1 MSGTEAPRKSWLH
14 PAMEVRASPI
24 EGHGLI
30 ATAEIRAGDTV
41 ALLGGRIVSGHQLR
55 QLLARA
61 NSQDP
66 PTYVDAITV
75 AADAHLVLPEGETIH
90 FLNHS
95 CDPNCGL
102 LIDRT
107 KEVLQLQAL
116 RSVREGAEVSIDY
129 DTFEYEIEFMPE
141 QCLCGS
147 QHCRGRVRG
156 FKHLPVSVA
165 NQLVKRHEHYVA
177 DYLRLEFAGRALQ
190 AASPL

>member
-1 MSGTEAPRKSWLH
+1 
-14 PAMEVRASPI
+14 MEVRASPI

-41 ALLGGRIVSGHQLR
+41 ALLGGRMVSGHQLR

-95 CDPNCGL
+95 CDPNVWHIDAFTIAARRDVAVNEELTIDYATHSGLTTFRMDCSCGSFHCRRVITGDDWRLKVLQERYQDHWVPGL
-102 LIDRT
+102 LERI
-107 KEVLQLQAL
+107 
-116 RSVREGAEVSIDY
+116 S
-129 DTFEYEIEFMPE
+129 
-141 QCLCGS
+141 S
-147 QHCRGRVRG
+147 Q
-156 FKHLPVSVA
+156 
-165 NQLVKRHEHYVA
+165 
-177 DYLRLEFAGRALQ
+177 
-190 AASPL
+190 